1 MLVGNLV
8 GSGEKKEREKMQVD
22 QKTKLNPIPCS
33 FCGVVIVYANCTRLA
48 FPIGDYMS
56 FVEFKRASYIEVQC
70 GKCAEKTIVRNPQ
83 RRR

>member
-1 MLVGNLV
+1 M
-8 GSGEKKEREKMQVD
+8 SEAEMMQT
-22 QKTKLNPIPCS
+22 KTQNLNPIKCQ

-83 RRR
+83 VRR